1 MGIPFPK
8 KLMKMLSRNDWND
21 IISWAP
27 GGKSFKIHDREK
39 FMKVLCPT
47 YYFEETKYDSFRRKL
62 NRWGFKILKDGDDA
76 GAFHH
81 EYFLRD
87 NPSLCSKITRT
98 NSKKEKD
105 NGDEA
110 LNTERT
116 RTDCDKEKKDGNDL
130 SNQEIYN
137 DEKLNNKSTKIEK
150 SSPHLSDQSHLSENK
165 RIELMQYL
173 NLKRLH
179 NQWLSGEL
187 FLQKKIN
194 SLEEKYN

>member
-1 MGIPFPK
+1 
-8 KLMKMLSRNDWND
+8 
-21 IISWAP
+21 
-27 GGKSFKIHDREK
+27 
-39 FMKVLCPT
+39 MKVLCPT

-116 RTDCDKEKKDGNDL
+116 RTDCDKEKKDGNNL
-130 SNQEIYN
+130 SN
-137 DEKLNNKSTKIEK
+137 
-150 SSPHLSDQSHLSENK
+150 QSHLSENK
-165 RIELMQYL
+165 RKELMQYL

-179 NQWLSGEL
+179 NQWLSREL

-194 SLEEKYN
+194 SLEEKYNIEKNCNKKEAQIF